1 MGLVMELGIWLCSDN
16 GKSEV
21 EYLEFE
27 FPQGHQIDT
36 HKTFSWIKR
45 YRIQGTKKK
54 KKEYRGL
61 DRV

>member
-45 YRIQGTKKK
+45 YRIQGTGQGIKI
-54 KKEYRGL
+54 
-61 DRV
+61 